1 MLIRGCC
8 EDCVFA
14 RPKNEN
20 DSGQFSTLV
29 CYFMPQPVEKLPQ
42 EFCAQFSSARD
53 IHVESEFVLD
63 TSGLEKKTL
72 IRLAD
77 AIKKEFGDKL

>member
-1 MLIRGCC
+1 
-8 EDCVFA
+8 
-14 RPKNEN
+14 
-20 DSGQFSTLV
+20 
-29 CYFMPQPVEKLPQ
+29 MPQPVEKLPQ
-42 EFCAQFSSARD
+42 EFCAQFSSAKD

-72 IRLAD
+72 IRMAD